1 MNVIQSTSANQALST
16 TQGIGQANQQKAI
29 NKPAVTRVEE
39 SNQKPQSNSNQGQP
53 RLEVNEKAIALIE
66 SQSSTPQKNQNTQY
80 DKPSNQ
86 NLSAVAA
93 YESVDNIA
101 QRENVKQFFGVNLFA

>member
-16 TQGIGQANQQKAI
+16 TQGIGQANQQKAV
-29 NKPAVTRVEE
+29 NKPDVTRVEE
-39 SNQKPQSNSNQGQP
+39 SSQKPHSNQGQP